1 MVGCFWSKRSPPV
14 YNSNSVVVNAEL
26 KIGMHCKNCAKRVRE
41 VVFYLNGVRQCDVDL
56 DTQKVMVAGDFNLDE
71 VVETVKRKL
80 GKRVE
85 VLTSTKKSDVV
96 SNEDGESEI
105 VPEKNEEAEIVL
117 VLAKNEESEII
128 PEKNEEVEIVPEKN
142 EEPEI
147 VLEKNEESNI
157 VPQKEANPNGCTI
170 Q

>member
-1 MVGCFWSKRSPPV
+1 
-14 YNSNSVVVNAEL
+14 
-26 KIGMHCKNCAKRVRE
+26 MH
-41 VVFYLNGVRQCDVDL
+41 L

-71 VVETVKRKL
+71 VVETVKRTL
-80 GKRVE
+80 GKRAE

-96 SNEDGESEI
+96 SNEDGEFEI

-117 VLAKNEESEII
+117 EKNEEPKLI
-128 PEKNEEVEIVPEKN
+128 PEKNEG
-142 EEPEI
+142 PEI

-157 VPQKEANPNGCTI
+157 GLQKEANPNGCTI

>member
-14 YNSNSVVVNAEL
+14 YNSNSVVINAEL

-41 VVFYLNGVRQCDVDL
+41 VVFYLNGVRQCDVHL

-80 GKRVE
+80 GKRAE

-96 SNEDGESEI
+96 SNEDGEFEI

-117 VLAKNEESEII
+117 EKNEEPKLI
-128 PEKNEEVEIVPEKN
+128 PEKNEG
-142 EEPEI
+142 PEI

-157 VPQKEANPNGCTI
+157 GLQKEANPNGCTI